1 MNIKDW
7 TAHVTD
13 PSHRALAIAATRR
26 VGRRHSA
33 TGPGDEEI
41 ATMNPVVLVP
51 SHRHGRRASRT
62 LRPGA
67 AHEIPAIPASRRC
80 TSDRGGIM
88 RRVLALSA
96 LALLLLAG
104 CSHVGGGVSPN
115 CPQGL
120 VPLNVPAGWPQST
133 WTACGDRIGKT
144 MFLQNISDES
154 LLVTSQSPFAQM
166 EVISPG
172 SGDEPDQLAEEAL
185 AEAVRGALDPQAEDF
200 SFDSVYLGP
209 HDAVRVTSLLPHD
222 TSVKVHKDYY
232 ATAKWTLAHAAASW
246 ALSKATS
253 RLKSWQTLR
262 DSVLSCASDL
272 QVSAQDVSNPPVVGE
287 VVHSTILTGS
297 DCGGLMRTFAPAE
310 NGDRVAAEVRGFTL
324 EIAKNV
330 PSGTWED
337 ILDGVM
343 QLLHE
348 R

>member
-1 MNIKDW
+1 MNINSW
-7 TAHVTD
+7 AAHVVAS
-13 PSHRALAIAATRR
+13 SHRALAIAPTCRI
-26 VGRRHSA
+26 GRRYSA
-33 TGPGDEEI
+33 AGPGNEET
-41 ATMNPVVLVP
+41 AAMNPVVLV
-51 SHRHGRRASRT
+51 SGHRRGRPASRA
-62 LRPGA
+62 LRPGT
-67 AHEIPAIPASRRC
+67 AHEVAAIPASRRY
-80 TSDRGGIM
+80 TGDRGGIM

-96 LALLLLAG
+96 LAVLLLAG
-104 CSHVGGGVSPN
+104 CSHAGGGVRPN

-120 VPLNVPAGWPQST
+120 VPLIVPAGWPQST

-154 LLVTSQSPFAQM
+154 LLVTSQSLFAQM

-172 SGDEPDQLAEEAL
+172 SGNEPDQLAEEAL
-185 AEAVRGALDPQAEDF
+185 AEAVRGALDPQAKDF

-222 TSVKVHKDYY
+222 TSVKVRKDYY

-272 QVSAQDVSNPPVVGE
+272 QVSARDVSNPPGVGE

-324 EIAKNV
+324 ESAKNL
-330 PSGTWED
+330 PAGIWED
-337 ILDGVM
+337 ILHGVM